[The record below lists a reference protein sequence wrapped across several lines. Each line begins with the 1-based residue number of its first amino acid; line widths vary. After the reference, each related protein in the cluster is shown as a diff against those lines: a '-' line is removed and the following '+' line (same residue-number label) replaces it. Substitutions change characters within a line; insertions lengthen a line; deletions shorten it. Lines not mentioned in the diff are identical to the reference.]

1 MLVSGINHTRLS
13 EALMGQGLAGGQN
26 NSKKIKKALDKSIDN
41 CYISYVE
48 NEEEIDYG

>member
-1 MLVSGINHTRLS
+1 
-13 EALMGQGLAGGQN
+13 MGQGLGRLKIIQ
-26 NSKKIKKALDKSIDN
+26 KKLEKALDKSIDN

>member
-1 MLVSGINHTRLS
+1 
-13 EALMGQGLAGGQN
+13 MGQGLGRLKIIQ
-26 NSKKIKKALDKSIDN
+26 KKLAKALDKCIDN

>member
-1 MLVSGINHTRLS
+1 
-13 EALMGQGLAGGQN
+13 MGQGLARGQN
-26 NSKKIKKALDKSIDN
+26 NSKKYTKGLDKSIDN